1 MGYHYIQTHSP
12 NLPLG
17 VIQLP
22 KTPAGTGAASALGS
36 TGLFVPRGSRHRQ
49 VAFEFMKWATS
60 DRYALLMARRLG
72 HYPASAW
79 LKTAPHFAGDPL
91 LKPFLLQLELGPP
104 VSPGCFPRSLSA
116 SLPRRSSLLFMA
128 PTRPTHCA
136 QRSNKPPNSRG
147 ARPALS
153 SKVLVFEDTIP
164 CPIIPCPACGLAF
177 FNRWRGL
184 RVQALVFTILPL
196 AVMLALA
203 VGAVFYA
210 YQQVAEGLALSRD
223 QELARVSAERLGENM
238 TNFVRVLTTIANLD
252 LVTGGDVGL
261 QRTALTQARDLFA
274 DFDGGV
280 LLLNADG
287 IVTLT
292 EPYRPDLLGQNLS
305 NQSYFQST
313 RALHSYTFSDIIREA
328 GSGEDIIV
336 VAVPILAR
344 DGTFQGV
351 LTGRFYVR
359 FQRIGEEIQ
368 KLHVSDVGEA
378 YLIDRN
384 GRVIF
389 HPDYALISADFSQR
403 RSVFNLMRGER
414 EGALFVQE
422 LGQPRQVVGYAI
434 VGTTGWGLVI
444 QEPWDAV
451 VSPARV
457 SLQPIILALLIGVGV
472 VAFIVSRGVQ
482 RVIAPLTEMAAYS
495 RQVAAGDYR
504 VQVTPAAVREL
515 RELGHAFNEMVEQI
529 GRYQAGLRQY
539 LAAITRS
546 QEEERKR
553 IARDL
558 HDDTVQSLI
567 AIGQRIELA
576 RETVVE
582 DPQGAIE
589 QLRELAQDDHLHHS
603 KRAPIQPR
611 PAPYRPGR
619 PGAGGCPAVPGQ
631 RVWPNKIRCKC
642 RWRLKAQ
649 PIICRPKW
657 R

>member
-1 MGYHYIQTHSP
+1 M
-12 NLPLG
+12 
-17 VIQLP
+17 
-22 KTPAGTGAASALGS
+22 
-36 TGLFVPRGSRHRQ
+36 
-49 VAFEFMKWATS
+49 S
-60 DRYALLMARRLG
+60 D
-72 HYPASAW
+72 H
-79 LKTAPHFAGDPL
+79 
-91 LKPFLLQLELGPP
+91 
-104 VSPGCFPRSLSA
+104 SLSR
-116 SLPRRSSLLFMA
+116 LW
-128 PTRPTHCA
+128 TT
-136 QRSNKPPNSRG
+136 
-147 ARPALS
+147 
-153 SKVLVFEDTIP
+153 
-164 CPIIPCPACGLAF
+164 F

-184 RVQALVFTILPL
+184 RVQALLFTILPL
-196 AVMLALA
+196 AIMLALA

-252 LVTGGDVGL
+252 IVSGGDVGMQKTGL
-261 QRTALTQARDLFA
+261 AQARDLLV

-280 LLLNADG
+280 SLLNADG
-287 IVTLT
+287 IVTIT
-292 EPYRPDLLGQNLS
+292 EPFRPDLLGQDLS
-305 NQSYFQST
+305 SQSYFQST

-328 GSGEDIIV
+328 SSGEDIIV
-336 VAVPILAR
+336 VAVPILAQ

-389 HPDYALISADFSQR
+389 HPDFSLISADFSQR

-422 LGQPRQVVGYAI
+422 PDQARQVVGYAI

-451 VSPARV
+451 VAPARI
-457 SLQPIILALLIGVGV
+457 SLQPIILVLLVGVGV

-482 RVIAPLTEMAAYS
+482 RLIGPITEMAAYS
-495 RQVAAGDYR
+495 RQVAAGDYS

-515 RELGHAFNEMVEQI
+515 RELGNAFDEMVEQI

-539 LAAITRS
+539 LAGITRS

-582 DPQGAIE
+582 DPQSAIE
-589 QLRELAQDDHLHHS
+589 QLRELRKMITCTIQSVRQFSRDLRPTALEDLGLVAALQYLVNELAQQDTLQVSLDVEGTADNLPAEMEVTIYRIVQEALTNVRKHAQASHAQVQAQFLSRQVVVTVHDDGVGFIMPAETSDLVRVGNFGLMGL
-603 KRAPIQPR
+603 KERAQLF
-611 PAPYRPGR
+611 
-619 PGAGGCPAVPGQ
+619 GGQMIIASQPGQ
-631 RVWPNKIRCKC
+631 GTTVKVVLPRD
-642 RWRLKAQ
+642 L
-649 PIICRPKW
+649 RP
-657 R
+657 RDFSMSA